1 MSVRRPAKIQPT
13 EFSFT
18 EETLKAA
25 NELLK
30 KYPEERKRSAVIP
43 LLWIVQ
49 KQHDNWLP
57 LVAIKAVADFLDM
70 AEIRVFEVVTFY
82 TMFNLEPVGKYFVQ
96 VCGTTPC
103 MLAGSDEIIKV
114 CRNKISKKEN
124 QISEDGNFSW
134 LEVECLGAC
143 ANAPM
148 IQINDD
154 YFEDLNEES
163 FTHIL
168 NKLAAGEKV
177 KAGPQ
182 NGRFASEP
190 LGGATCLSEFVSNP
204 TETINSTA
212 KLAKEGQ

>member
-1 MSVRRPAKIQPT
+1 MSVKRPAKIQPT

-30 KYPEERKRSAVIP
+30 KYPAERKRSAVIP

-57 LVAIKAVADFLDM
+57 LIAIKAVADFLEM

-82 TMFNLEPVGKYFVQ
+82 TMFNIEPVGKYFVQ

-114 CRNKISKKEN
+114 CKSKIAQKEN
-124 QISEDGNFSW
+124 ALSEDGQFSW
-134 LEVECLGAC
+134 LEVEGLGAC

-148 IQINDD
+148 VQINDD
-154 YFEDLNEES
+154 YFEDLTEDN
-163 FTHIL
+163 FTNIL
-168 NKLAAGEKV
+168 DKLGSGQKIQ
-177 KAGPQ
+177 AGPQ

-190 LGGATCLSEFVSNP
+190 LKGATCLTDFVSNP
-204 TETINSTA
+204 TEHISSTA

>member
-1 MSVRRPAKIQPT
+1 MSVRRPATIQPT

-18 EETLKAA
+18 VETQKAA
-25 NELLK
+25 EALLE

-57 LVAIKAVADFLDM
+57 LVAIKAVADFLEM
-70 AEIRVFEVVTFY
+70 AEIRVFEVATFY
-82 TMFNLEPVGKYFVQ
+82 TMFNLAPVGKHFVQ

-103 MLAGSDEIIKV
+103 MLAGSDEIIKI
-114 CRNKISKKEN
+114 CKSKIANKES

-148 IQINDD
+148 VQINDD
-154 YFEDLNEES
+154 YYEDLTEETFS
-163 FTHIL
+163 HIL
-168 NKLAAGEKV
+168 DKLSVGEKV
-177 KAGPQ
+177 QVGPQ

-190 LGGATCLSEFVSNP
+190 LDGAKCLTEFISSP
-204 TETINSTA
+204 TESISSTA

>member
-1 MSVRRPAKIQPT
+1 MSAKRPSKNQPT
-13 EFSFT
+13 EFAFSP
-18 EETLKAA
+18 ETLRHAQ
-25 NELLK
+25 ELLA
-30 KYPEERKRSAVIP
+30 KYPAERKRSAVIP

-57 LVAIKAVADFLDM
+57 LIAIKAVADFLGM
-70 AEIRVFEVVTFY
+70 PEIRVFEVVTFY
-82 TMFNLEPVGKYFVQ
+82 TMFNLSPVGKYFVQ

-114 CRNKISKKEN
+114 CKSKIAHDENHVSK
-124 QISEDGNFSW
+124 DGNFSW

-148 IQINDD
+148 VQINDD
-154 YFEDLNEES
+154 YFEDLTADN
-163 FTHIL
+163 FTAIL
-168 NKLAAGEKV
+168 DNLSAGKSV

-190 LGGATCLSEFVSNP
+190 LGGATCLSEFTSKNP
-204 TETINSTA
+204 VGVNATA
-212 KLAKEGQ
+212 ALVQKG

>member
-25 NELLK
+25 NDLLK
-30 KYPEERKRSAVIP
+30 KYPAERKRSAVIP

-57 LVAIKAVADFLDM
+57 LIAIKAVADFLDI

-114 CRNKISKKEN
+114 CKSKIAQKEN
-124 QISEDGNFSW
+124 QLSEDGNFSW

-148 IQINDD
+148 VQINDD
-154 YFEDLNEES
+154 YFEDLTEEN
-163 FTHIL
+163 FTNVL
-168 NKLAAGEKV
+168 NKLAAGEKIQ
-177 KAGPQ
+177 AGPQ

-190 LGGATCLSEFVSNP
+190 LGGATCLEEFVSNP
-204 TETINSTA
+204 TETISSTA
-212 KLAKEGQ
+212 RLAKEGQ

>member
-30 KYPEERKRSAVIP
+30 RYPEERKRSAVIP

-57 LVAIKAVADFLDM
+57 LIAIKAVADFLDM

-114 CRNKISKKEN
+114 CKSKIAKKEN
-124 QISEDGNFSW
+124 QISEDGKFSW

-148 IQINDD
+148 VQINDD
-154 YFEDLNEES
+154 YFEDLTEEN
-163 FTHIL
+163 FTNVL
-168 NKLAAGEKV
+168 DKLAAGEKIQ
-177 KAGPQ
+177 AGPQ
-182 NGRFASEP
+182 NGRFASES
-190 LGGATCLSEFVSNP
+190 LGGATCLTEFVSNP
-204 TETINSTA
+204 TENISSTA